1 MAHPVPPQRAL
12 RTFGGLRRLIA
23 LLRGPDG
30 CPWDRVQTRE
40 SLRPFLLEETAE
52 AIDALDEGDAD
63 KLREE
68 LGDVL
73 FEVLLQVQLAE
84 EVGEFRMSDVIQDV
98 ASKLIRRHPHVFA
111 DASAD
116 TPEAVIDQWDELKK
130 KERGPQSALA
140 GVPVALP
147 ALAYAQAIQRRAGKT
162 GFQWESDAQAW
173 DAVHE
178 EFGDLRAAAATEERI
193 AEAGDAIFALANL
206 LRYMQVDAED
216 ALRQTCRRFS
226 STFSIMEASVAERG
240 LSLSEV
246 DFDTKVS
253 LWEEAKTHHR
263 RRP

>member
-1 MAHPVPPQRAL
+1 MAHPVPPKRAL

-84 EVGEFRMSDVIQDV
+84 EVDAFRMSDVIQDV

-116 TPEAVIDQWDELKK
+116 TPEAVIEQWDELKK

-147 ALAYAQAIQRRAGKT
+147 ALAYAQAIQRRAGKA
-162 GFQWESDAQAW
+162 GFEWESDTQAW
-173 DAVHE
+173 DAFHE
-178 EFGDLRAAAATEERI
+178 ALDELRAAATTEERM

-216 ALRQTCRRFS
+216 TLRQTCRRFA
-226 STFSIMEASVAERG
+226 STFRIMEASAAERG
-240 LSLSEV
+240 LPLREV

-263 RRP
+263 RRS